1 MLSADFSKAGE
12 AVTMIGRTDAQW
24 IHLDVMDGM
33 FVPNISFGSKFIAD
47 IRPLSDLVF
56 DTHLMVAQPERY
68 IKAFAEAG
76 SDYITVHAE
85 ACLHL
90 NRTVSMIHEEG
101 KKAGVS
107 LVPSTPVSSIELIL
121 DDIDLVLIMSVN
133 PGFGGQKFIPST
145 MEKIHQLDRLRKE
158 RGLDFKISIDGGV
171 NESNGGLLV
180 DAGVDILVMGSAF
193 FGSEDREGLVK
204 KLQGRTSG

>member
-1 MLSADFSKAGE
+1 
-12 AVTMIGRTDAQW
+12 MIGQTDAQW

-33 FVPNISFGSKFIAD
+33 FVPNISFGPKFIED

-56 DTHLMVAQPERY
+56 DTHLMVAEPERY
-68 IKAFAEAG
+68 ISLFAKAG

-85 ACLHL
+85 ASVHL
-90 NRTVSMIHEEG
+90 NRTIAMIHEEG

-121 DDIDLVLIMSVN
+121 DDIDLVLLMSVN

-145 MEKIHQLDRLRKE
+145 MEKIRQLAQLRE
-158 RGLDFKISIDGGV
+158 DRGLDFKISIDGGV
-171 NESNGGLLV
+171 NGSNGGELV
-180 DAGVDILVMGSAF
+180 EAGVDVLVMGSAF
-193 FGSEDREGLVK
+193 FGADDRKGLVS
-204 KLQGRTSG
+204 KLQRGTSV